1 MSLAFRS
8 GTRHRSV
15 DVSIDDGDEIPIDGM
30 RLRQARIER
39 GLSVTEAARL
49 ATLSR
54 EQIAQIESGGLGA
67 FYGARHKLL
76 AVRKYADSFGLS
88 LEQLSP
94 AQDAPAATAADSDS
108 PPAPDAVADA
118 VAEAVADRAEYAA
131 ETLAAEPEPAM
142 YKSPQADG
150 DLPGAAPPSAAVA
163 RWPLLLVVAIMLL
176 LAFAL
181 LRGFTQEQSPAS
193 LPSAD
198 TPPTAASSALP
209 PAVEPEAVPSSH
221 ASESPEVIAPVANNA
236 CALTAGPDTPRWTP
250 AYARNAS
257 TRVFLTSATLIDVCV
272 TDATG
277 VSTPL
282 TLRPGAMASASGKPP
297 YVVRSERLS
306 QAQIFLQGLKVR
318 FPASATAI
326 HLMPSQS
333 VRAPEPPAS
342 TEE

>member
-30 RLRQARIER
+30 RLRQVRIER

-54 EQIAQIESGGLGA
+54 EQIVQIESGGLGA

-76 AVRKYADSFGLS
+76 AVRKYADSFDLS

-94 AQDAPAATAADSDS
+94 AHDAPAATAADSDS
-108 PPAPDAVADA
+108 PPVPD
-118 VAEAVADRAEYAA
+118 AVADRAEYAA

-176 LAFAL
+176 LAFAI
-181 LRGFTQEQSPAS
+181 LRGFTQEQSPAA

-198 TPPTAASSALP
+198 TPPTAASSVVLP
-209 PAVEPEAVPSSH
+209 SVEPEAAVSSQ

-236 CALTAGPDTPRWTP
+236 CALTAGPDTPRWAP

-282 TLRPGAMASASGKPP
+282 TLRPGAMASVSGKPP

-318 FPASATAI
+318 VPASASAI
-326 HLMPSQS
+326 HLLPSQS